1 MIKNLFKNYMERI
14 KWVILL
20 KGDRLTPFHY
30 DEIRKK
36 AKEDEEEENEED
48 EEKEQKRLKI
58 IYNNQEIINEKKNE
72 IKFLKRKKKFKKK
85 D

>member
-20 KGDRLTPFHY
+20 KGDRLILFYY

-36 AKEDEEEENEED
+36 AKEDEE
-48 EEKEQKRLKI
+48 KEQK
-58 IYNNQEIINEKKNE
+58 
-72 IKFLKRKKKFKKK
+72 K
-85 D
+85 DSK